1 MHQKNIESLDIEIY
15 KFQEALTLPIMSE
28 LFATRVKN
36 IILEVFKHNNL
47 HTTNSNVWNKIY
59 FL

>member
-1 MHQKNIESLDIEIY
+1 MHQKNIESLDIEMY

-28 LFATRVKN
+28 LFATREKN